1 MMVQFKI
8 EKSMV
13 KKILGG
19 ILVVLVLG
27 VGAVYFVF
35 NKPHPS
41 VDRPDFLVSAAELIT
56 AFEDNENAAN
66 DKYLGK
72 VVEVSGPIAEV
83 IEKQNSFVLLLGDT
97 TTVSRVSCTLEGEQ
111 DTMAYGLHTGD
122 ELTLRGICSGRL
134 LDVVLVDCR
143 IVTDEP

>member
-1 MMVQFKI
+1 MI
-8 EKSMV
+8 

-27 VGAVYFVF
+27 IGAVYFVF
-35 NKPHPS
+35 NKPHAS
-41 VDRPDFLVSAAELIT
+41 VDRPDFLVSASELIT
-56 AFEDNENAAN
+56 AFEEDEGEAN

-72 VVEVSGPIAEV
+72 VVEVKGTVTEV

-97 TTVSRVSCTLEGEQ
+97 ATVSRVSCTLEGEQ
-111 DTMAYGLHTGD
+111 DSMAYGLRAGD

-134 LDVVLVDCR
+134 LDVVLVECK
-143 IVTDEP
+143 IVPDEP

>member
-1 MMVQFKI
+1 MI
-8 EKSMV
+8 

-19 ILVVLVLG
+19 ILVVLILG
-27 VGAVYFVF
+27 LGAVYFVF

-41 VDRPDFLVSAAELIT
+41 VDRPDFMVSATELIN
-56 AFEDNENAAN
+56 AFEGDEPSAN

-72 VVEVSGPIAEV
+72 VVEVHGTVTEV

-97 TTVSRVSCTLEGEQ
+97 ASVSRVSCTLDSEQ
-111 DTMAYGLHTGD
+111 DGMAYGLRAGD
-122 ELTLRGICSGRL
+122 ALTLRGICSGRL

-143 IVTDEP
+143 IVSNGQP

>member
-1 MMVQFKI
+1 MI
-8 EKSMV
+8 

-19 ILVVLVLG
+19 MLVVLILG
-27 VGAVYFVF
+27 IGAVYFVF

-41 VDRPDFLVSAAELIT
+41 IDRPEFLVSASELIT
-56 AFEDNENAAN
+56 AFEENERAAN

-72 VVEVSGPIAEV
+72 VVEVHGTVTEV

-97 TTVSRVSCTLEGEQ
+97 STVSRVSCTLEGEN
-111 DTMAYGLHTGD
+111 DDMAYGLRAGD
-122 ELTLRGICSGRL
+122 ALTLRGICSGRL

-143 IVTDEP
+143 IIPDEP